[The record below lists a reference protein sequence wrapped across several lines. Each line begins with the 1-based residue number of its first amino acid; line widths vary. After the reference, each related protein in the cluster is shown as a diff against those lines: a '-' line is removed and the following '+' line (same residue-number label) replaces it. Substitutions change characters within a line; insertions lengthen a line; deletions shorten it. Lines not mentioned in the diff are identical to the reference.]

1 MKTPVLL
8 LTSSIFLTACG
19 SGGSETA
26 PTSPVAVVPT
36 TPEPTALEVSIG
48 ELRDILNG
56 TSPTGSFEGYVLPE
70 SDDFFNIPQD
80 PMNPIT
86 AEKVELGKF
95 IYHETGITSTETNE
109 TDMNNTW
116 SCASC
121 HNGQNG
127 FKSGIRQG
135 IGEGGVGFNHR
146 TFAEGMEEFADVQ
159 PVTSPTVLNTAYQE
173 VMLWNGQ
180 FGNQVGGIVNI
191 GIDPERHFTEGTP
204 KEANLRGLSGLET
217 QAVAGLGVHRMNVE
231 EDSLLTTNEKYQ
243 MMFEAAYGTS
253 QPHDMLEAAAFAIA
267 AYERTILA
275 NRAPFQKLLRGDE
288 TAMTIEQVEGAKVF
302 FGKGGCAG
310 CHNGPA
316 LSSPVGSMAT
326 EVFMTLGF
334 HDLDIWEETVGEV
347 DENTRKGRA
356 GFTGDDMEKYAFKVP
371 PLYNLKDTTVFG
383 HGGSF
388 SSIADV
394 VRYKVAAMPE
404 HPQVEVTDLDYRFNP
419 VDLSEEETAN
429 LISFLEDGLHD
440 PDLMRYVPTELPS
453 GLCVTNNDE
462 ESRHDL
468 GCIDNGLQ

>member
-1 MKTPVLL
+1 MNKVLL
-8 LTSSIFLTACG
+8 LSSSIFLSACG
-19 SGGSETA
+19 QGGIEIA
-26 PTSPVAVVPT
+26 EEPIAVVPV
-36 TPEPTALEVSIG
+36 TPSALEVSISS
-48 ELRDILNG
+48 LKDVMSA
-56 TSPTGSFEGYVLPE
+56 TSPSGSYEGYILPE

-80 PMNPIT
+80 PSNQIT
-86 AEKVELGKF
+86 AEKVALGKLL
-95 IYHETGITSTETNE
+95 YHETGMTSTETNK
-109 TDMNNTW
+109 TDMVNTW

-146 TFAEGMEEFADVQ
+146 TFAEGMEELADIQ

-180 FGNQVGGIVNI
+180 FGNVIGGMVNI

-204 KEANLRGLSGLET
+204 KEANIRQLAGLET
-217 QAVAGLGVHRMNVE
+217 QAVAGLGVHRMDVTSD
-231 EDSLLTTNEKYQ
+231 DSILSNNETYQ

-253 QPHDMLEAAAFAIA
+253 RPNDMLEAAALAIA

-275 NRAPFQKLLRGDE
+275 NRAPFQTFLRGDE
-288 TAMTIEQVEGAKVF
+288 TALSIEEVEGAKVF

-316 LSSPVGSMAT
+316 LSSPTGSMAQ

-334 HDLDIWEETVGEV
+334 NDLDMWEETVGVVNQATKE
-347 DENTRKGRA
+347 GRS

-371 PLYNLKDTTVFG
+371 PLYNLIDTTVFG

-388 SSIADV
+388 TSVEEV
-394 VRYKVAAMPE
+394 VRYKVAAVPQ
-404 HPQVEVTDLDYRFNP
+404 HPDVDTVDYRFVP
-419 VDLSEEETAN
+419 LDLSEEEINN
-429 LISFLEDGLHD
+429 LVTFLEISLHD

-453 GLCVTNNDE
+453 GNCVTNNDE
-462 ESRHDL
+462 ESRKDL
-468 GCIDNGLQ
+468 GCTDNGL

>member
-1 MKTPVLL
+1 MNVKVLL
-8 LTSSIFLTACG
+8 LSSSVLLTACG
-19 SGGSETA
+19 SGGSET
-26 PTSPVAVVPT
+26 SSVDPVSVTPPA
-36 TPEPTALEVSIG
+36 PEPTALEISIS
-48 ELRDILNG
+48 ELRDILG
-56 TSPTGSFEGYVLPE
+56 STSPTGSYEGYILPE
-70 SDDFFNIPQD
+70 SDDFLNIPQD
-80 PMNPIT
+80 PSNPIT
-86 AEKVELGKF
+86 SEKVELGKL
-95 IYHETGITSTETNE
+95 IYHETGITSTENNE

-146 TFAEGMEEFADVQ
+146 NFAEGMEEFADVQ

-180 FGNQVGGIVNI
+180 FGNEIGGIVNI

-204 KEANLRGLSGLET
+204 KEANLRNFSGLET
-217 QAVAGLGVHRMNVE
+217 QAIAGLGVHRLNAGQE
-231 EDSLLTTNEKYQ
+231 GSILTTNEKYQ

-253 QPHDMLEAAAFAIA
+253 QPDDMLEAAALAIA

-302 FGKGGCAG
+302 FGKGNCAG

-316 LSSPVGSMAT
+316 LSSPVGSLAS

-334 HDLDIWEETVGEV
+334 HDLDIWEETIGEV
-347 DENTRKGRA
+347 KEADRKGRG
-356 GFTGDDMEKYAFKVP
+356 GFTGDEMADFAFKVP

-383 HGGSF
+383 HGGSM

-394 VRYKVAAMPE
+394 VRYKVAGIPE
-404 HPQVEVTDLDYRFNP
+404 HPQVEITDLDYRFTPLNLT
-419 VDLSEEETAN
+419 DEETAN
-429 LISFLEDGLHD
+429 LITFLEDGLHD

-453 GLCVTNNDE
+453 GNCVTNNDE
-462 ESRHDL
+462 DSRRDL
-468 GCIDNGLQ
+468 GCNDNGQ

>member
-1 MKTPVLL
+1 MNKVLL
-8 LTSSIFLTACG
+8 LSSSIFLSACG
-19 SGGSETA
+19 QGGIEIA
-26 PTSPVAVVPT
+26 EEPIAVVPV
-36 TPEPTALEVSIG
+36 TPSALEVSISS
-48 ELRDILNG
+48 LKDVMSA
-56 TSPTGSFEGYVLPE
+56 TSPSGSYEGYILPE

-80 PMNPIT
+80 PSNQIT
-86 AEKVELGKF
+86 AEKVALGKLL
-95 IYHETGITSTETNE
+95 YHETGMTSTETNK
-109 TDMNNTW
+109 TDMVNTW

-135 IGEGGVGFNHR
+135 IGEGGVGFDHR
-146 TFAEGMEEFADVQ
+146 TFAEGMEELADIQ

-180 FGNQVGGIVNI
+180 FGNVIGGMVNI

-204 KEANLRGLSGLET
+204 KEANIRQLAGLET
-217 QAVAGLGVHRMNVE
+217 QAVAGLGVHRMDVTSD
-231 EDSLLTTNEKYQ
+231 DSILSNNETYQ

-253 QPHDMLEAAAFAIA
+253 RPNDMLEAAALAIA

-275 NRAPFQKLLRGDE
+275 NRAPFQTFLRGDE
-288 TAMTIEQVEGAKVF
+288 TALSIEEVEGAKVF

-316 LSSPVGSMAT
+316 LSSPTGSMAQ

-334 HDLDIWEETVGEV
+334 NDLDMWEETVGVVNQATKE
-347 DENTRKGRA
+347 GRS

-371 PLYNLKDTTVFG
+371 PLYNLIDTTVFG

-388 SSIADV
+388 TSGEEV
-394 VRYKVAAMPE
+394 VRYKVAAVPQ
-404 HPQVEVTDLDYRFNP
+404 HPDVDTVDYRFVP
-419 VDLSEEETAN
+419 LDLSEEEINN
-429 LISFLEDGLHD
+429 LVTFLEISLHD

-453 GLCVTNNDE
+453 GNCVTNNDE
-462 ESRHDL
+462 ESRKDL
-468 GCIDNGLQ
+468 GCTDNGL